1 MHQLIETLLLLQNS
15 SDSKRMFKRGSH
27 SFDNLNTGGS
37 ATYAGEQKND
47 VAIAE
52 AILKFL
58 ISYLF

>member
-47 VAIAE
+47 LAIAE
-52 AILKFL
+52 AIQKF
-58 ISYLF
+58 